1 MLIYLRNYS
10 RRFNLILT
18 IETFQHPMYLNS
30 EVKIESGNEQ
40 LRIQRKNGTSYKIF
54 HLKKQEVY
62 LNFNLKNQYVTK
74 H

>member
-1 MLIYLRNYS
+1 
-10 RRFNLILT
+10 
-18 IETFQHPMYLNS
+18 MYLNS